1 MNQRE
6 GVQFY
11 PLFLLIAKKGE
22 EEIKSECILV
32 NICPTWAIPDFY
44 TPSAAPIMSRP
55 PPPTYLL
62 PQRGGLT
69 PMGMR
74 SLDLAV
80 SRLFEAGISSQ
91 KVASDVLG
99 GWDQPQTPGIK
110 KERCVMH
117 VDKRGYREAQ
127 YCVSFDRLPNGLVGR
142 VHLLEEKFLLTQ
154 NLFFNLNKSLPSRTR
169 NIP

>member
-1 MNQRE
+1 
-6 GVQFY
+6 
-11 PLFLLIAKKGE
+11 
-22 EEIKSECILV
+22 
-32 NICPTWAIPDFY
+32 
-44 TPSAAPIMSRP
+44 MSRP

-99 GWDQPQTPGIK
+99 GSWDQPQTPGIRRV
-110 KERCVMH
+110 RCVTY
-117 VDKRGYREAQ
+117 VDKRGYREVT
-127 YCVSFDRLPNGLVGR
+127 YCTV
-142 VHLLEEKFLLTQ
+142 
-154 NLFFNLNKSLPSRTR
+154 
-169 NIP
+169 